1 MLIDAQLM
9 RFDTEENKIKIK
21 RGKKGKKRKTESS
34 SRYQNAVFFF
44 FSFFFVSSNRIHVGL
59 PQWIYLTK

>member
-9 RFDTEENKIKIK
+9 RFDTDESKKIK
-21 RGKKGKKRKTESS
+21 RGKKREKTESS
-34 SRYQNAVFFF
+34 SRYQNVVFFLLSCF
-44 FSFFFVSSNRIHVGL
+44 LFSSNRIHVGL